1 MGRRFSLQSK
11 QMTLSAV
18 PAGRV
23 ILIGGTKKT
32 IAEPTASCNTAI
44 GLVASAGQRRWLA
57 VPQSYSAQAVCLR

>member
-23 ILIGGTKKT
+23 ILIGGDKKDYRG
-32 IAEPTASCNTAI
+32 AYR
-44 GLVASAGQRRWLA
+44 V
-57 VPQSYSAQAVCLR
+57 V